1 MNGYRSASETAARLV
16 ARSQPI
22 VIKVSTPASRA
33 RARTASRSLSK
44 RASSRC
50 VWVSINTGF
59 HRSKAGSLA
68 GTYHAGAPLEKQEP
82 GRENAMTRL
91 TTKKGSVTSTSPMIP
106 RSASTVA
113 RLMTFATISLF
124 VVLVIITLAP
134 FAAALE
140 VHHLLAA
147 ADQDGHQH
155 SDSDLCQWV
164 QHHTG
169 SSMLVCA
176 PAVES
181 HVTL

>member
-1 MNGYRSASETAARLV
+1 
-16 ARSQPI
+16 
-22 VIKVSTPASRA
+22 
-33 RARTASRSLSK
+33 
-44 RASSRC
+44 
-50 VWVSINTGF
+50 
-59 HRSKAGSLA
+59 
-68 GTYHAGAPLEKQEP
+68 
-82 GRENAMTRL
+82 
-91 TTKKGSVTSTSPMIP
+91 MIL

-113 RLMTFATISLF
+113 RLITFATISLF
-124 VVLVIITLAP
+124 VALVLITLAP

-164 QHHTG
+164 QHHTS

-181 HVTL
+181 HVTLDEHQFQPPRILLSIRLVQAGSSRAPPVS